1 MESRFNT
8 LIRDWIES
16 CQNSDEPIV
25 EGKISCKDKSKRVMF
40 QFNARWGQ
48 RHLGR
53 VVKTMELTEMIIPC
67 MEENKALGLLV
78 FRAWLYAWEKIA
90 YQNKRMVFIGN
101 VNNEEFRNVL
111 LIMAYQQAHGYMNCF
126 YK

>member
-1 MESRFNT
+1 
-8 LIRDWIES
+8 
-16 CQNSDEPIV
+16 
-25 EGKISCKDKSKRVMF
+25 MF